1 MGIRWKDIDWK
12 AVSNAVLETL
22 KSIGRGDILLR
33 MRVDKLFP
41 FILYTFALA
50 LTSIWLSYKADQTM
64 YRVETNKKIIE
75 NLKIDNARKTCEIV
89 GLTRISTVEKMLL
102 EAGSEVKAPDKPADI
117 IEQGR

>member
-117 IEQGR
+117 IE

>member
-1 MGIRWKDIDWK
+1 MVKWLRNIDWK
-12 AVSNAVLETL
+12 AVGSAVVETM

-41 FILYTFALA
+41 FILYVFFLA

-64 YRVETNKKIIE
+64 YKVETNKKIIE

-89 GLTRISTVEKMLL
+89 GMTRISTVEKML
-102 EAGSEVKAPDKPADI
+102 EESGSKVKAPDKPADI
-117 IEQGR
+117 IK

>member
-1 MGIRWKDIDWK
+1 MVKWREIDWK
-12 AVSNAVLETL
+12 AVGNAVIETL
-22 KSIGRGDILLR
+22 RSIGRGDILLR

-50 LTSIWLSYKADQTM
+50 LTSIWLSYKADQTKF
-64 YRVETNKKIIE
+64 RVETNKKIIE
-75 NLKIDNARKTCEIV
+75 DLKIDNAKKTCEIV

-117 IEQGR
+117 IK

>member
-1 MGIRWKDIDWK
+1 MVKWREIDWK
-12 AVSNAVLETL
+12 AVGNAVIETL
-22 KSIGRGDILLR
+22 RSIGRGDILLR

-41 FILYTFALA
+41 FILYTIALA

-64 YRVETNKKIIE
+64 FRVETNKKIIE
-75 NLKIDNARKTCEIV
+75 DLMIDNAKKTCEIV

-117 IEQGR
+117 IK

>member
-64 YRVETNKKIIE
+64 YRVETNKKIME

-117 IEQGR
+117 IE

>member
-1 MGIRWKDIDWK
+1 MVKWKEIDWK
-12 AVSNAVLETL
+12 AVGSAVVETL
-22 KSIGRGDILLR
+22 RSIGRGDILLR

-75 NLKIDNARKTCEIV
+75 NLKIDNAKKTCEIV

-102 EAGSEVKAPDKPADI
+102 EARSEVKAPDKPADI
-117 IEQGR
+117 IK

>member
-1 MGIRWKDIDWK
+1 MVKWREIDWK
-12 AVSNAVLETL
+12 AVGNAVIETL
-22 KSIGRGDILLR
+22 RSIGRGDILLR

-64 YRVETNKKIIE
+64 FRVETNKKIFE
-75 NLKIDNARKTCEIV
+75 DLKIANAKKTCEKV

-117 IEQGR
+117 IK